1 MQSPSEPE
9 KIQQAPFQGF
19 LPFFWLSLAALG
31 GIWLADWLAIPSWVW
46 ILGFGL
52 SLALWISARALP
64 RAWALTHRLI
74 QWTRADRRL
83 PNAILA
89 AFFFV
94 AGWRYTSAQ
103 PEVGPYWI
111 GFYNDR
117 GMVQLV
123 GDVVRPPDP
132 RDTHTNLILRVRSL
146 KLLTVETDAPLPE
159 KISGH
164 VLVQVRAVGEWA
176 YGDQISA
183 EGALETPFESG
194 DFSYRD
200 YLARKGIYSIM
211 PYARVARIA
220 GGGGS
225 KIKSW
230 LYNLRDESRV
240 LLDDFFPSPESDL
253 LAGILLG
260 LDQGLSPH
268 LQAAFQK
275 TGTTHII
282 AISGFNMTIL
292 AGLFTSVFTRFFGRR
307 WGALTAIAGITLYAL
322 FVGGEAAVVR
332 AAIMGGL
339 GVMGGMFGRRQTG
352 LNSLGL
358 AVFGMILIDP
368 NLPWDI
374 GFQLSAAATLGLVLY
389 AQPLEEKALRW
400 LGRWLPEEKAQKIMG
415 PLSELFLFTLA
426 AQVMTLPIIAYHF
439 GGLSWLTFLAN
450 PLVLPPQPLVLILG
464 GMALLVGLIL
474 PGLGRVIALTAL
486 PFVRYT
492 IRVVSWLGGLPVE
505 EIVLSGFHPLWLLVF
520 YAVLFFLTL
529 IPKERQK
536 VLIKKFQPAYVGL
549 LALTGLTFFVWTQ
562 VLNQPDDR
570 LHLTLLD
577 GEGTVLVQSPG
588 GGLVLIGGGSSPS
601 HLKQVLGERLP
612 IIRPK
617 VDWVVAAS
625 PAQADLN
632 ALLGGIAPDRVERVL
647 WGVDPSTNQTSRGVY
662 LQFQDPSL
670 PIVEMAEGHTLDL
683 GDGILLEV
691 LSLEDKG
698 ALLWLAW
705 DNFSALIPAGK
716 VEGAWLKLPG
726 APDVILLPDDTAV
739 AGLPPSK
746 LNVWAP
752 SAILLP
758 LKDSDRPIQGEQDL
772 IKFLEGYPLLNTL
785 DNGWVKV
792 STDGSQL
799 WVETER

>member
-1 MQSPSEPE
+1 
-9 KIQQAPFQGF
+9 
-19 LPFFWLSLAALG
+19 
-31 GIWLADWLAIPSWVW
+31 
-46 ILGFGL
+46 
-52 SLALWISARALP
+52 
-64 RAWALTHRLI
+64 
-74 QWTRADRRL
+74 
-83 PNAILA
+83 
-89 AFFFV
+89 
-94 AGWRYTSAQ
+94 
-103 PEVGPYWI
+103 
-111 GFYNDR
+111 
-117 GMVQLV
+117 
-123 GDVVRPPDP
+123 
-132 RDTHTNLILRVRSL
+132 
-146 KLLTVETDAPLPE
+146 
-159 KISGH
+159 
-164 VLVQVRAVGEWA
+164 
-176 YGDQISA
+176 
-183 EGALETPFESG
+183 
-194 DFSYRD
+194 
-200 YLARKGIYSIM
+200 
-211 PYARVARIA
+211 
-220 GGGGS
+220 
-225 KIKSW
+225 
-230 LYNLRDESRV
+230 
-240 LLDDFFPSPESDL
+240 
-253 LAGILLG
+253 
-260 LDQGLSPH
+260 
-268 LQAAFQK
+268 
-275 TGTTHII
+275 
-282 AISGFNMTIL
+282 
-292 AGLFTSVFTRFFGRR
+292 
-307 WGALTAIAGITLYAL
+307 
-322 FVGGEAAVVR
+322 
-332 AAIMGGL
+332 
-339 GVMGGMFGRRQTG
+339 
-352 LNSLGL
+352 
-358 AVFGMILIDP
+358 
-368 NLPWDI
+368 
-374 GFQLSAAATLGLVLY
+374 
-389 AQPLEEKALRW
+389 
-400 LGRWLPEEKAQKIMG
+400 
-415 PLSELFLFTLA
+415 
-426 AQVMTLPIIAYHF
+426 
-439 GGLSWLTFLAN
+439 
-450 PLVLPPQPLVLILG
+450 
-464 GMALLVGLIL
+464 
-474 PGLGRVIALTAL
+474 
-486 PFVRYT
+486 
-492 IRVVSWLGGLPVE
+492 
-505 EIVLSGFHPLWLLVF
+505 
-520 YAVLFFLTL
+520 
-529 IPKERQK
+529 
-536 VLIKKFQPAYVGL
+536 VLIKKIQPGYVGL